1 MRLVVDARTSAFAAL
16 IDYAGVFPPAA
27 LSVQDAVAGYRA
39 VRDAPSAWVAGRFLI
54 RASQLEDLAAA
65 VTSTMRHGEAPWE
78 TSVVFDID
86 PREAASRAADFH
98 AEMEPAMTVAA
109 AEAPIVDTST
119 AGVQRLFTT
128 VGSITPEVVPFLEI
142 TRDADVTAQIRAIAA
157 CISDAGRTGGAKLRC
172 GGITPDLFPS
182 PDEVAEFIMAVIEAR
197 VPFKATA
204 GLHHPVR
211 HHDPTIGTHRHG
223 FVNILVATAAAA
235 QGADRSTVA
244 AIVAETDADAFRVS
258 AAFASWRSLSIPGSA
273 LRRVR
278 QESFVAYGSC
288 DFDEPVT
295 ALASLG
301 MMGEGT

>member
-27 LSVQDAVAGYRA
+27 LSVPDAVAGYRA
-39 VRDAPSAWVAGRFLI
+39 VRASPSAWVAGRFLI
-54 RASQLEDLAAA
+54 RASQLEDLAAT
-65 VTSTMRHGEAPWE
+65 VTSTMQYGEASWE

-109 AEAPIVDTST
+109 AEATIVDPSDT
-119 AGVQRLFTT
+119 AVRRLFTT
-128 VGSITPEVVPFLEI
+128 VGSVTPEVVPFLEV
-142 TRDADVTAQIRAIAA
+142 TRDAGVTAQVKAIAA
-157 CISDAGRTGGAKLRC
+157 CISDAGRTGGAKLRT
-172 GGITPDLFPS
+172 GGITFDLFPS
-182 PDEVAEFIMAVIEAR
+182 PDEVAEFIMAVTEAGI
-197 VPFKATA
+197 PFKATA
-204 GLHHPVR
+204 GLHQPVR
-211 HHDPTIGTHRHG
+211 HHDPTIGVYRHG

-235 QGADRSTVA
+235 QGAEGSTVA
-244 AIVAETDADAFRVS
+244 AIVAETDPAAFRLS

-278 QESFVAYGSC
+278 QRSFVAYGSC
-288 DFDEPVT
+288 DFDEPVA

-301 MMGEGT
+301 MIGDGA